1 MNTQKS
7 LLRESRQE
15 KVTWIKEQVPMKALL
30 TDILGVSYS
39 KLSRVRVDGKIWYKA
54 KSICEV
60 LGLRN
65 TSVAVRGNTTCIGY
79 FGIDHEDICKIGGY
93 KTSPLYVSEYG
104 VWKLILKS
112 RKPAAAVIKRMLSEK
127 VLPEIIRTGSYR
139 GA

>member
-1 MNTQKS
+1 MEKRKN
-7 LLRESRQE
+7 LLSESRSE
-15 KVTWIKEQVPMKALL
+15 KITWIKEQVPMKALL

-54 KSICEV
+54 KSVCEV

-79 FGIDHEDICKIGGY
+79 FGIDQQDICKLGRY
-93 KTSPLYVSEYG
+93 KNSPLYISEYG

-127 VLPEIIRTGSYR
+127 VLPEIIRTGSYH